1 MVVAGSIVMIRNIAT
16 ADLVSKFA
24 GMTYLSDDTNT
35 DDDDDDDGNDNNN
48 GDAEELDTD
57 Y

>member
-1 MVVAGSIVMIRNIAT
+1 MVVAGSIVMIRNEAT
-16 ADLVSKFA
+16 ADFVSKFA
-24 GMTYLSDDTNT
+24 GMTYESDDTT
-35 DDDDDDDGNDNNN
+35 DDDGNGN